1 MKLIEKYVY
10 CIYMEALFCDSSDL
24 VQGIFSSEE
33 NAKLELERVS
43 KVYPKC
49 SFYIEK
55 VELDCEIN

>member
-1 MKLIEKYVY
+1 MKLIKKYVY
-10 CIYMEALFCDSSDL
+10 CIYMEALLYDSSDL

-43 KVYPKC
+43 KAYPKC
-49 SFYIEK
+49 CFYIEK